1 MSARGLKQN
10 NVETTPSASPG
21 DAEVKS
27 ALIAAELQ
35 ARREAAVS
43 QAPVL
48 GPIEGAPISG
58 KWLSVVS
65 GANPVHVTDESGTSQ
80 TRPST
85 KAVRDKEL
93 ELLSPELM
101 RLFKES

>member
-10 NVETTPSASPG
+10 SIESTPSSSSS
-21 DAEVKS
+21 DAEMKA
-27 ALIAAELQ
+27 ALIAGELP
-35 ARREAAVS
+35 ARREEKVS
-43 QAPVL
+43 TAPVL

-65 GANPVHVTDESGTSQ
+65 GANPVHMTDESGESPP
-80 TRPST
+80 RPAT

-101 RLFKES
+101 RLFKEP

>member
-10 NVETTPSASPG
+10 TIESTPSAPS
-21 DAEVKS
+21 DAELRA
-27 ALIAAELQ
+27 ALIAGELP
-35 ARREAAVS
+35 ARLESKVS
-43 QAPVL
+43 NAQVL
-48 GPIEGAPISG
+48 GPIEGVPISG

-65 GANPVHVTDESGTSQ
+65 GANPVHVTDESGASQ
-80 TRPST
+80 ARPST

-101 RLFKES
+101 RLFKEP